1 MAGPV
6 TSESGKHL
14 SRGIPRTVW
23 ALGFVSLF
31 MDVSSELV
39 HSLLPLYMVG
49 TLGISMLVVGIIEG
63 VAQAT
68 ALIVK
73 VFSGALSDFIGRRK
87 ELLLLG
93 YGLAALTKPLFPL
106 AASAELVFSARLL
119 DRIGKGI
126 RGAPRDALVAD
137 VAPAEI
143 RGACFGLRQSLD
155 TVGAFVGP
163 ILAIGLMLWLANDI
177 AQVLWLA
184 VIPAALAVALLI
196 FAIREPEHAPG
207 TRHFHSPLR
216 LASLRRFSQYYWWV
230 VAIGAAFTLA
240 RFSEAFLVLRA
251 QQLGFAAAW
260 VPLVMV
266 VMAGFYMVS
275 AYPVGKWSD
284 HINRSALL
292 SVGLLLLI
300 LADLVLAYAESVPMV
315 LLGVA
320 LWGLHMG
327 FSQGILATLVADTT
341 PADLKGTAF
350 GVFNLLS
357 GIALL
362 LASVIAGRLW
372 QAHGAA
378 LTFYAGA
385 GFAGLSLLLLMGK
398 PRTE

>member
-163 ILAIGLMLWLANDI
+163 ILAIGLMLLLANDI

-196 FAIREPEHAPG
+196 FAIREPEHAPVPG
-207 TRHFHSPLR
+207 TSTRHCAWPRCGGFPSITGGWWPSARPSPWP
-216 LASLRRFSQYYWWV
+216 ASARRSWCCGPSNW
-230 VAIGAAFTLA
+230 
-240 RFSEAFLVLRA
+240 
-251 QQLGFAAAW
+251 
-260 VPLVMV
+260 
-266 VMAGFYMVS
+266 
-275 AYPVGKWSD
+275 
-284 HINRSALL
+284 
-292 SVGLLLLI
+292 
-300 LADLVLAYAESVPMV
+300 
-315 LLGVA
+315 
-320 LWGLHMG
+320 
-327 FSQGILATLVADTT
+327 
-341 PADLKGTAF
+341 
-350 GVFNLLS
+350 
-357 GIALL
+357 
-362 LASVIAGRLW
+362 ASPPPGCRW
-372 QAHGAA
+372 
-378 LTFYAGA
+378 
-385 GFAGLSLLLLMGK
+385 
-398 PRTE
+398 